1 MPRATDAENAFVIR
15 GRTTVGDGY
24 VFASTIL
31 KDGHFSLDVPYQG
44 DGWYVLVETP
54 ERIASLHG
62 PITVGK
68 GEIKSAEL
76 VPRTGGRLDGFV
88 TNHSSVA
95 VPLFAVL
102 FSRLGIQYETRVKP
116 DGAFELANVYP
127 GIYGLKVGSDVI
139 LDTELP
145 EFDEG
150 MTLEEQLEIGLRPSQ
165 PWRRAIRV
173 IVKEGEDLNG
183 IAVDFEP

>member
-1 MPRATDAENAFVIR
+1 MHKGTSTIAAPRLRQTIVGTLKDHGILIEGARVGLWAVPRATDAENAFVIR

-116 DGAFELANVYP
+116 DGAFELE
-127 GIYGLKVGSDVI
+127 
-139 LDTELP
+139 T
-145 EFDEG
+145 F
-150 MTLEEQLEIGLRPSQ
+150 
-165 PWRRAIRV
+165 IR
-173 IVKEGEDLNG
+173 EST
-183 IAVDFEP
+183 A